1 MIIAEVF
8 TFIIKLSLKSVRN
21 VPRIEEGKVLP
32 WVVRLYVEII
42 HDFSEWI
49 IFSTGG

>member
-21 VPRIEEGKVLP
+21 VPKIEEVIVTP
-32 WVVRLYVEII
+32 WVVRMYVEII
-42 HDFSEWI
+42 HEL
-49 IFSTGG
+49 